1 MSPAKDKRE
10 WDAENT
16 LIFSIKFFTT
26 SEKDLLDFME
36 EYVRREAGAKYRGK
50 IGKGTILKRALRM
63 YMESEIKNGN
73 YKQEGNE

>member
-1 MSPAKDKRE
+1 MSPKDKRE

-26 SEKDLLDFME
+26 SEKDLLDFMD
-36 EYVRREAGAKYRGK
+36 EYVRREVGAKYRGK

-63 YMESEIKNGN
+63 YMEYEIKNGN
-73 YKQEGNE
+73 YKQEENT

>member
-1 MSPAKDKRE
+1 MSPKDKRE

-26 SEKDLLDFME
+26 SEKDLLNFMD
-36 EYVRREAGAKYRGK
+36 EYVRREAGAKHRGK
-50 IGKGTILKRALRM
+50 IGRGTILKRALRM

-73 YKQEGNE
+73 YKQEENT

>member
-1 MSPAKDKRE
+1 MSPKGKRE

-26 SEKDLLDFME
+26 SEKDLLDFMD

-50 IGKGTILKRALRM
+50 IGRGTILKRALRM

-73 YKQEGNE
+73 YKQEENA

>member
-1 MSPAKDKRE
+1 MSPKDKRE

-26 SEKDLLDFME
+26 SEKDLLDFMD
-36 EYVRREAGAKYRGK
+36 EYVRRETGAKYRGK

-73 YKQEGNE
+73 YKQEENT

>member
-1 MSPAKDKRE
+1 MSPKDKRE
-10 WDAENT
+10 WDADNT

-63 YMESEIKNGN
+63 YMDSEIKNGN
-73 YKQEGNE
+73 YKQEE

>member
-1 MSPAKDKRE
+1 MSPKDKRE

-26 SEKDLLDFME
+26 SEKDLLDFMD

-63 YMESEIKNGN
+63 YLESEIKNGN
-73 YKQEGNE
+73 YKQEENT

>member
-1 MSPAKDKRE
+1 MSPKDKRE

-26 SEKDLLDFME
+26 SEKDLLDFMD

-50 IGKGTILKRALRM
+50 IGRGTILKRALRM

-73 YKQEGNE
+73 YKQEKSK